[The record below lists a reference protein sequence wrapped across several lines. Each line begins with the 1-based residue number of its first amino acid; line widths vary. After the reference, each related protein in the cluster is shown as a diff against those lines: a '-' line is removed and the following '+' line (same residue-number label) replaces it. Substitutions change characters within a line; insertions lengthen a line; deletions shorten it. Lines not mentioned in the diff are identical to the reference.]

1 MIYKEFA
8 MQLENTVRCSWV
20 PGTLNRVRVL
30 RQGRQFEV
38 ALELLEKVV
47 GRTATFDLY
56 LKGFINLT
64 LEPEKAERLVA

>member
-1 MIYKEFA
+1 

-64 LEPEKAERLVA
+64 LEPEKVERLVA